1 MASAWGNSWGKAWGN
16 SWGPITTTD
25 FSGGHFYEFWRKKWQ
40 KKWKKKEPTIE
51 EIVQFVKEKPAKA
64 LEIAKEIEPVK
75 YQEIDTSAILAN
87 AKMVEAIADQILVAI
102 KIQQIK
108 MQREEEEI
116 IIFLMVQ

>member
-16 SWGPITTTD
+16 SWGPITTIN

-51 EIVQFVKEKPAKA
+51 EIVEFVEEKPAKA

-75 YQEIDTSAILAN
+75 YQEIDKSAILAN

-116 IIFLMVQ
+116 IIFLMMQ